1 MKKTEKTG
9 SNHLSAPDLLR
20 DILSGEY
27 INDLIYGHPERLSE
41 LQPLF
46 KLAQIN
52 INPHIVLTIVPDH
65 FWRLCEKKDNA
76 YRYQLKRNMLNST
89 RKIMKSKMKGV
100 AATLIGTDKVVV
112 LLDCENYTDESAE
125 RYAECCAAQIQA
137 AVQKRTGLSASV
149 GVSKYCAS
157 PTLLWKAYEQ
167 SFRALE
173 NSFQIGDGQIIA
185 YRQPASA
192 ITGKL
197 GKQEQE
203 LIKRELILAVS
214 TQNKEN
220 CVHALNSLTA
230 KLAIENASEAY
241 AKSLMVITLS
251 ELARHCIMIGL
262 NSSEISEKVVT
273 NVNDIFKADTMDD
286 VKKEALSF
294 LSFLIC
300 RMKNGSTDISILNIA
315 KAYIQQYYMNTLTL
329 RDVADLCGYSTAYF
343 SRSFKEYFGINFVQ
357 YLNQVRI
364 ENAKKLLAESEL
376 SAAEICEK
384 TGYQSLSYFST
395 SFKKETGL
403 APQQYRA
410 ESQSAFG
417 SSRKKIL

>member
-1 MKKTEKTG
+1 MKKTEKVG
-9 SNHLSAPDLLR
+9 SNQLSALDLLR

-46 KLAQIN
+46 RAAQIN

-65 FWRLCEKKDNA
+65 FWTLCEKKDNA

-89 RKIMKSKMKGV
+89 RKIMESRMKGV

-112 LLDCENYTDESAE
+112 LLDCENHTDENAE
-125 RYAECCAAQIQA
+125 YYAKCCAAQIQA
-137 AVQKRTGLSASV
+137 VVQKRIGLSTSI
-149 GVSKYCAS
+149 GISKYCSS

-173 NSFQIGDGQIIA
+173 NSFQMGDGQIIS
-185 YRQPASA
+185 YRPSA
-192 ITGKL
+192 AAIAGEL

-220 CVHALNSLTA
+220 CIHALNSLTA
-230 KLAIENASEAY
+230 KLAIENASKSY
-241 AKSLMVITLS
+241 AKSLIVITLS

-273 NVNDIFKADTMDD
+273 NVNDIFKADTMDE

-294 LSFLIC
+294 LSFLMSKI
-300 RMKNGSTDISILNIA
+300 KNGAADISILNIA

-329 RDVADLCGYSTAYF
+329 RDVAELCGYSTAYF

-357 YLNQVRI
+357 YLNQVRLD
-364 ENAKKLLAESEL
+364 NAKRLLVESEL

-395 SFKKETGL
+395 SFKKETGMT
-403 APQQYRA
+403 PRRYRVVGGKVVIA
-410 ESQSAFG
+410 
-417 SSRKKIL
+417 KC